1 MGLESNETDT
11 EVGLLEG
18 TRDRREFLVG
28 ASGALT
34 AAFVGMGL
42 TTAGCGGE
50 LQDDLGETQ
59 GALSTL
65 TYSATFNVPRSK
77 VAALASNLAAI
88 PFWMPIITSV
98 TPGVN
103 GGVGVGGTLDWTGA
117 IGGVPTSGH
126 VVVLTWQPPSLFKWR
141 DTTNGQNVDAQVALS
156 APSSSRTVATLT
168 ITLPSAPDQM
178 TLGLINAGVASAI
191 QKLHALL
198 GG

>member
-1 MGLESNETDT
+1 MVIAAVAVLSRLTGRQLTRPFRAVFDKGACVMGLESNETDT

-88 PFWMPIITSV
+88 PFWMPIITS
-98 TPGVN
+98 
-103 GGVGVGGTLDWTGA
+103 
-117 IGGVPTSGH
+117 
-126 VVVLTWQPPSLFKWR
+126 
-141 DTTNGQNVDAQVALS
+141 
-156 APSSSRTVATLT
+156 
-168 ITLPSAPDQM
+168 
-178 TLGLINAGVASAI
+178 
-191 QKLHALL
+191 
-198 GG
+198 